1 MRYLL
6 DTNVIFELVARQPN
20 PAVLAWI
27 EALDQTAIY
36 LSVITI
42 GEIRRGVERLP
53 ESARRDRL
61 QDWLTDDLLVRFGDR
76 IVPVDVGVMLVW
88 GAMVARLTN
97 EGRPLSA
104 MDSLIAAQSIHH
116 GYSLVTRNE
125 SDFRNTGVNV
135 VNPWAVNERGC
146 E

>member
-6 DTNVIFELVARQPN
+6 DTNVISELVARQPD
-20 PAVLAWI
+20 PAVLTWI

-42 GEIRRGVERLP
+42 GEIHRGIERPP
-53 ESARRDRL
+53 ESAKRDRL
-61 QDWLTDDLLVRFGDR
+61 RAWLTEDLLVRFADR
-76 IVPVDVGVMLVW
+76 IVPIDVGVMMAW
-88 GAMVARLTN
+88 GSMVARLIS

-104 MDSLIAAQSIHH
+104 MDSLIAAQAIHH

-125 SDFRNTGVNV
+125 SDFRDTGVNV
-135 VNPWAVNERGC
+135 MNPWR
-146 E
+146 

>member
-6 DTNVIFELVARQPN
+6 DTNVISELVARQPD

-27 EALDQTAIY
+27 EALDQTVVY

-42 GEIRRGVERLP
+42 GEIHRGIERLP
-53 ESARRDRL
+53 ESAKRDRL
-61 QDWLTDDLLVRFGDR
+61 RTWLTNDLLVRFGDR
-76 IVPVDVGVMLVW
+76 IAPIDVGVMMAW
-88 GAMVARLTN
+88 GSMVARLIG

-104 MDSLIAAQSIHH
+104 MDSLIAAQAIHH

-125 SDFRNTGVNV
+125 SDFSHTGVTV
-135 VNPWAVNERGC
+135 MNPWS
-146 E
+146 